1 MKIRTSLSLT
11 AYIAVLLFS
20 LSAWPVFA
28 LPSEAMIQRYN
39 QAAQGDEN
47 LYADLE
53 KLVAQEGVTALSLVY
68 LGSTRTLMGRDAF
81 LPWKK
86 MRYSEEGLATIE
98 KGLSLLSSQ
107 VTQSSQHTASSE
119 EIRNGLPVQML
130 AMAVAATTYTAMPD
144 MFNHFER
151 GYDLYLNLLADP
163 QFQAQPFAAT
173 AWIYRLAIVAAL
185 RAEDEAQARLW
196 LEAMQQADAQHPD
209 TQQAQA
215 LLSQG

>member
-11 AYIAVLLFS
+11 AYVAVLLFT

-39 QAAQGDEN
+39 QAAQGDEKLVEP

-53 KLVAQEGVTALSLVY
+53 KLVAQEGATALSLVY

-86 MRYSEEGLATIE
+86 MRYSEEGLAMIE
-98 KGLSLLSSQ
+98 KGLSLLSANTSN
-107 VTQSSQHTASSE
+107 SE

-130 AMAVAATTYTAMPD
+130 AMAVAAATYTSMPD

-163 QFQAQPFAAT
+163 QFQTQPFAAT

-185 RAEDEAQARLW
+185 RANDEAQARLW

-215 LLSQG
+215 FLSQG

>member
-1 MKIRTSLSLT
+1 M
-11 AYIAVLLFS
+11 AQ
-20 LSAWPVFA
+20 
-28 LPSEAMIQRYN
+28 PSEAMIERYN
-39 QAAQGDEN
+39 QAAQGDETLVEP

-53 KLVAQEGVTALSLVY
+53 KLVEQEGATPLSLVY

-98 KGLSLLSSQ
+98 KGLSLLSDD
-107 VTQSSQHTASSE
+107 TANSVLR
-119 EIRNGLPVQML
+119 RNGLPVAML
-130 AMAVAATTYTAMPD
+130 AVAVAAATYTAMPD

-185 RAEDEAQARLW
+185 RAKDQAQAKQW
-196 LEAMQQADAQHPD
+196 LETMQQADAQHPD
-209 TQQAQA
+209 TQQAQT

>member
-1 MKIRTSLSLT
+1 M
-11 AYIAVLLFS
+11 AQ
-20 LSAWPVFA
+20 
-28 LPSEAMIQRYN
+28 PSEAMIERYN
-39 QAAQGDEN
+39 QAAQGDETLVEP

-53 KLVAQEGVTALSLVY
+53 KLVEQEGATPLTLVY

-86 MRYSEEGLATIE
+86 MRYSEEGLSTIE
-98 KGLSLLSSQ
+98 KGLSLLSDG
-107 VTQSSQHTASSE
+107 TANSALR
-119 EIRNGLPVQML
+119 RNGLPVAML
-130 AMAVAATTYTAMPD
+130 AVAVAAATYTAMPD

-185 RAEDEAQARLW
+185 RAKDQAQAKQW
-196 LEAMQQADAQHPD
+196 LETMQQADAQHPD
-209 TQQAQA
+209 TQQAQT

>member
-1 MKIRTSLSLT
+1 MKIYPLFNFSFYAVALLLSLGSWQ
-11 AYIAVLLFS
+11 AMAQ
-20 LSAWPVFA
+20 
-28 LPSEAMIQRYN
+28 PSEAMIERYN
-39 QAAQGDEN
+39 QAAQGDETLVDP

-53 KLVAQEGVTALSLVY
+53 KLVEQEGATPLTLVY

-98 KGLSLLSSQ
+98 KGLSLLSDDATNSQ
-107 VTQSSQHTASSE
+107 E
-119 EIRNGLPVQML
+119 RRNGLPTQML
-130 AMAVAATTYTAMPD
+130 AIAVAAATYTAIPD

-185 RAEDEAQARLW
+185 RAKDQAQAKQW
-196 LEAMQQADAQHPD
+196 LETMQQTDAQHPD
-209 TQQAQA
+209 TQQVQT

>member
-1 MKIRTSLSLT
+1 M
-11 AYIAVLLFS
+11 AQ
-20 LSAWPVFA
+20 
-28 LPSEAMIQRYN
+28 PSEAMIERYN
-39 QAAQGDEN
+39 QAAQGDETLVEP

-53 KLVAQEGVTALSLVY
+53 KLVEQEGATPLSLVY

-86 MRYSEEGLATIE
+86 MRYSEEGLSTIE
-98 KGLSLLSSQ
+98 KGLSLLSDD
-107 VTQSSQHTASSE
+107 TANSVLR
-119 EIRNGLPVQML
+119 RNGLPVAML
-130 AMAVAATTYTAMPD
+130 AVAVAAATYTAMPD

-185 RAEDEAQARLW
+185 RAKDQAQAKQW
-196 LEAMQQADAQHPD
+196 LETMQQADAQHPD
-209 TQQAQA
+209 TQQAQT

>member
-1 MKIRTSLSLT
+1 M
-11 AYIAVLLFS
+11 AQ
-20 LSAWPVFA
+20 
-28 LPSEAMIQRYN
+28 PSEAMIERYN
-39 QAAQGDEN
+39 QAAQGDETLVEP

-53 KLVAQEGVTALSLVY
+53 KLVEQEGATPLSLVY

-86 MRYSEEGLATIE
+86 MRYSEEGLSTIE
-98 KGLSLLSSQ
+98 KGLSLLSDG
-107 VTQSSQHTASSE
+107 TANSALR
-119 EIRNGLPVQML
+119 RNGLPAAML
-130 AMAVAATTYTAMPD
+130 AVAVAAATYTAMPD

-185 RAEDEAQARLW
+185 RAKDQAQAKQW
-196 LEAMQQADAQHPD
+196 LETMQQADAQHPD
-209 TQQAQA
+209 TQQAQT

>member
-1 MKIRTSLSLT
+1 MNTRTSLSLT

-20 LSAWPVFA
+20 LFAGSVFA

-39 QAAQGDEN
+39 QAAQGDEKLVEP

-53 KLVAQEGVTALSLVY
+53 KLVAQEGATALSLVY

-98 KGLSLLSSQ
+98 KGLSLLSANTSN
-107 VTQSSQHTASSE
+107 SE

-130 AMAVAATTYTAMPD
+130 AMAVAAATYTAMPD

-151 GYDLYLNLLADP
+151 GYDLYLNLLTDP

-185 RAEDEAQARLW
+185 RANDEAQARLW

-215 LLSQG
+215 FLSQG

>member
-1 MKIRTSLSLT
+1 M
-11 AYIAVLLFS
+11 AQ
-20 LSAWPVFA
+20 
-28 LPSEAMIQRYN
+28 PSEAMIERYN
-39 QAAQGDEN
+39 QAAQGDETLVEP

-53 KLVAQEGVTALSLVY
+53 KLVEQEGATPLSLVY

-86 MRYSEEGLATIE
+86 MRYSEEGLSTIE
-98 KGLSLLSSQ
+98 KGLSLLSDD
-107 VTQSSQHTASSE
+107 TANSVLR
-119 EIRNGLPVQML
+119 RNGLPVAML
-130 AMAVAATTYTAMPD
+130 AVAVAAATYTAMPD
-144 MFNHFER
+144 LFNHFER

-185 RAEDEAQARLW
+185 RAKDQAQAKQW
-196 LEAMQQADAQHPD
+196 LETMQQADAQHPD
-209 TQQAQA
+209 TQQAQT

>member
-1 MKIRTSLSLT
+1 MKTCSLRFFPLCLMGLLLSLSSWQ
-11 AYIAVLLFS
+11 VL
-20 LSAWPVFA
+20 A
-28 LPSEAMIQRYN
+28 LPSEALIQRYN
-39 QAAQGDEN
+39 QAAQGDEKLVEP

-53 KLVAQEGVTALSLVY
+53 KLAEQEGAMPLTLVY

-98 KGLSLLSSQ
+98 KGLSLLSDDAANSQ
-107 VTQSSQHTASSE
+107 E
-119 EIRNGLPVQML
+119 RRNGLPTQML
-130 AMAVAATTYTAMPD
+130 AIAVAAATYTAMPD

-185 RAEDEAQARLW
+185 RAKDQAQAKQW
-196 LEAMQQADAQHPD
+196 LESMQQADANHPD

-215 LLSQG
+215 LVNQA

>member
-1 MKIRTSLSLT
+1 MKIYPLFNFSFY
-11 AYIAVLLFS
+11 AVVLL
-20 LSAWPVFA
+20 LSFGSWQAMA
-28 LPSEAMIQRYN
+28 QPSEAMIERYN
-39 QAAQGDEN
+39 QAAQGDETLVEP

-53 KLVAQEGVTALSLVY
+53 KLVEQEGATPLSLVY

-86 MRYSEEGLATIE
+86 MRYSEEGLSTIE
-98 KGLSLLSSQ
+98 KGLSLLSDD
-107 VTQSSQHTASSE
+107 TANSALR
-119 EIRNGLPVQML
+119 RNGLPAAML
-130 AMAVAATTYTAMPD
+130 AVAVAAATYTAMPD

-185 RAEDEAQARLW
+185 RAKDQAQAKQW
-196 LEAMQQADAQHPD
+196 LETMQQADAQHPD
-209 TQQAQA
+209 TQQAQT

>member
-11 AYIAVLLFS
+11 AYVAVLLFT

-39 QAAQGDEN
+39 QAAQGDEKLVEP

-53 KLVAQEGVTALSLVY
+53 KLVAQEGATALSLVY

-86 MRYSEEGLATIE
+86 MRYSEEGLAMIE
-98 KGLSLLSSQ
+98 KGLSLLSANTSN
-107 VTQSSQHTASSE
+107 SE

-130 AMAVAATTYTAMPD
+130 AMAVAAATYTSMPD

-163 QFQAQPFAAT
+163 QFQTQPFAAT

-185 RAEDEAQARLW
+185 RAKDEAQARLW
-196 LEAMQQADAQHPD
+196 LETMQQADAQHPD
-209 TQQAQA
+209 TQQVQA

>member
-1 MKIRTSLSLT
+1 MKTCSLRFFPLCLIGLLLSLSSWQ
-11 AYIAVLLFS
+11 VL
-20 LSAWPVFA
+20 A
-28 LPSEAMIQRYN
+28 LPSEALIQRYN
-39 QAAQGDEN
+39 QAAQGDEKLVEP

-53 KLVAQEGVTALSLVY
+53 KLAKQEGAMPLTLVY

-98 KGLSLLSSQ
+98 KGLSLLSDDAANSQ
-107 VTQSSQHTASSE
+107 E
-119 EIRNGLPVQML
+119 RRNGLPTQML
-130 AMAVAATTYTAMPD
+130 AIAVAAATYTAMPD

-163 QFQAQPFAAT
+163 TFQAQPFAAT
-173 AWIYRLAIVAAL
+173 AWIYRLAIAAAL
-185 RAEDEAQARLW
+185 RAKDPEQARLW
-196 LEAMQQADAQHPD
+196 LETMQQADANHPD

-215 LLSQG
+215 LVNQA

>member
-1 MKIRTSLSLT
+1 MKIYPLSNFSF
-11 AYIAVLLFS
+11 YAVALL
-20 LSAWPVFA
+20 LSFGSWQVMAQ
-28 LPSEAMIQRYN
+28 PSEAMIERYN
-39 QAAQGDEN
+39 QAAQGDETLVEP

-53 KLVAQEGVTALSLVY
+53 KLVEQEGATPLTLVY

-98 KGLSLLSSQ
+98 KGLSLLSDDAANSQ
-107 VTQSSQHTASSE
+107 E
-119 EIRNGLPVQML
+119 RRNGLPTQML
-130 AMAVAATTYTAMPD
+130 AIAVAAATYTAMPD

-185 RAEDEAQARLW
+185 RAKDQAQAKQW
-196 LEAMQQADAQHPD
+196 LETMQQADAQHPD
-209 TQQAQA
+209 TQQAQT

>member
-1 MKIRTSLSLT
+1 MNTRTSLSLT

-20 LSAWPVFA
+20 LFAGSVFA

-39 QAAQGDEN
+39 QAAQGDEKLVEP

-53 KLVAQEGVTALSLVY
+53 KLVAQEGATALSLVY

-98 KGLSLLSSQ
+98 KGLSLLSANTSN
-107 VTQSSQHTASSE
+107 SE

-130 AMAVAATTYTAMPD
+130 AMAVAAATYTAMPD

-151 GYDLYLNLLADP
+151 GYDLYLNLLTDP

-185 RAEDEAQARLW
+185 RANDEAQARLW

>member
-1 MKIRTSLSLT
+1 MKIYPLFKFSFYAVALLLSFGSWQVM
-11 AYIAVLLFS
+11 AQ
-20 LSAWPVFA
+20 
-28 LPSEAMIQRYN
+28 PSEAMIERYN
-39 QAAQGDEN
+39 QAAQGDETLVEP

-53 KLVAQEGVTALSLVY
+53 KLVEQEGATPLSLVY

-86 MRYSEEGLATIE
+86 MRYSEEGLSTIE
-98 KGLSLLSSQ
+98 KGLSLLSDD
-107 VTQSSQHTASSE
+107 TANSALR
-119 EIRNGLPVQML
+119 RNGLPAAML
-130 AMAVAATTYTAMPD
+130 AVAVAAATYTAMPD

-185 RAEDEAQARLW
+185 RAKDQAQVKQW
-196 LEAMQQADAQHPD
+196 LETMQQADAQHPD
-209 TQQAQA
+209 TQQAQT

>member
-1 MKIRTSLSLT
+1 MKIYPLFNFSFYAVALLLSLGSWQ
-11 AYIAVLLFS
+11 AMAQ
-20 LSAWPVFA
+20 
-28 LPSEAMIQRYN
+28 PSEATIERYN
-39 QAAQGDEN
+39 QAAQGDETLVDP

-53 KLVAQEGVTALSLVY
+53 KLVEQEGATPLTLVY

-98 KGLSLLSSQ
+98 KGLSLLSDDAANSQ
-107 VTQSSQHTASSE
+107 E
-119 EIRNGLPVQML
+119 RRNGLPTQML
-130 AMAVAATTYTAMPD
+130 AIAVAAATYTAMPD

-185 RAEDEAQARLW
+185 RAKDQAHAKQW
-196 LEAMQQADAQHPD
+196 LETMQQTDAQHPD
-209 TQQAQA
+209 TQQAQT

>member
-1 MKIRTSLSLT
+1 MKIYPLFNFSFYAVALLLSLGSWQ
-11 AYIAVLLFS
+11 AMAQ
-20 LSAWPVFA
+20 
-28 LPSEAMIQRYN
+28 PSEAMIERYN
-39 QAAQGDEN
+39 QAAQGDETLVDP

-53 KLVAQEGVTALSLVY
+53 KLVEQEGATPLTLVY

-98 KGLSLLSSQ
+98 KGLSLLSDDAANSQ
-107 VTQSSQHTASSE
+107 E
-119 EIRNGLPVQML
+119 RRNGLPTQML
-130 AMAVAATTYTAMPD
+130 AIAVAAATYTAMPD

-185 RAEDEAQARLW
+185 RAKDQAQAKQW
-196 LEAMQQADAQHPD
+196 LETMQQADAQHPD
-209 TQQAQA
+209 TQQAQT

>member
-1 MKIRTSLSLT
+1 MKIYPLFNFSFYAVALLLSLGSWQVM
-11 AYIAVLLFS
+11 AQ
-20 LSAWPVFA
+20 
-28 LPSEAMIQRYN
+28 PSEAMIERYN
-39 QAAQGDEN
+39 QAAQGDETLVEP

-53 KLVAQEGVTALSLVY
+53 KLVEQEGATPLTLVY

-86 MRYSEEGLATIE
+86 MRYSEEGLSTIE
-98 KGLSLLSSQ
+98 KGLSLLSDG
-107 VTQSSQHTASSE
+107 TANSALR
-119 EIRNGLPVQML
+119 RNGLPVAML
-130 AMAVAATTYTAMPD
+130 AVAVAAATYTAMPD

-185 RAEDEAQARLW
+185 RAKDQAQAKQW
-196 LEAMQQADAQHPD
+196 LETMQQADAQHPD
-209 TQQAQA
+209 TQQAQT